1 MGGLIENAGDMLG
14 VASNDLDD
22 GLSALTEALA
32 AADEH
37 AWCELVAE
45 ILRPKGELLL
55 KRNESN
61 AAEAQSWFQR
71 AVEISRE
78 SGVIGAR
85 DPESFN

>member
-1 MGGLIENAGDMLG
+1 MLG

-45 ILRPKGELLL
+45 IYRLEGELLP
-55 KRNESN
+55 SN
-61 AAEAQSWFQR
+61 G
-71 AVEISRE
+71 
-78 SGVIGAR
+78 SGYRTGLSSAM
-85 DPESFN
+85 PAY